1 MKMITETEIMNFMY
15 LDNGMKNVETIIS
28 QLNTKQLMQFFL
40 EYVVV
45 QTLAKLSKRNQAM
58 FNDEY
63 KSFQKQVKRMTYWK
77 L

>member
-1 MKMITETEIMNFMY
+1 MWRRSFH
-15 LDNGMKNVETIIS
+15 S
-28 QLNTKQLMQFFL
+28 QIRRNLCSFL

-63 KSFQKQVKRMTYWK
+63 KSFQKQVKRMTY
-77 L
+77 